1 MRFRQ
6 LRRGKSRGARLRVHD
21 LGRGLGVHGR
31 LHQRVSAAEEKVQ
44 KSADNAEALARLETA
59 FDERTGAM
67 MREIAE
73 VKQLLKEKSQ

>member
-1 MRFRQ
+1 MTEDPSF
-6 LRRGKSRGARLRVHD
+6 LDWLGLSGLLSLLLGAF
-21 LGRGLGVHGR
+21 GYGR

>member
-1 MRFRQ
+1 M
-6 LRRGKSRGARLRVHD
+6 
-21 LGRGLGVHGR
+21 
-31 LHQRVSAAEEKVQ
+31 SAAEEKVQ

-73 VKQLLKEKSQ
+73 VKQLVLMGCSYP

>member
-1 MRFRQ
+1 MTEYPNF
-6 LRRGKSRGARLRVHD
+6 LDWLGLSGLVSLLLGAF
-21 LGRGLGVHGR
+21 GYGR
-31 LHQRVSAAEEKVQ
+31 LHQRMSAVEEKAK

-73 VKQLLKEKSQ
+73 VKQILKEEA